1 MLLPLHLQAD
11 GRIMQ
16 PPGGRGKNPSIGDIK
31 TVMNKNC
38 MRSFSIEQSHA
49 LSFLLEKKNF
59 DCTKGY
65 AVIMVMELFL
75 NFCELISV

>member
-1 MLLPLHLQAD
+1 
-11 GRIMQ
+11 
-16 PPGGRGKNPSIGDIK
+16 
-31 TVMNKNC
+31 

-49 LSFLLEKKNF
+49 LGFLLEKKNF